1 MDTHT
6 HWQSQGHRVA
16 TYDWG
21 TGEVTTVEGDV
32 IAKGEH
38 AMAFDGMDN
47 AVEQDDFIVGPGCDS
62 TSSGEHDRV
71 VIGRP
76 E

>member
-32 IAKGEH
+32 IAKGAGTTADAE
-38 AMAFDGMDN
+38 AEVRDFFD
-47 AVEQDDFIVGPGCDS
+47 VPVIKER
-62 TSSGEHDRV
+62 RV
-71 VIGRP
+71 NLGR
-76 E
+76 